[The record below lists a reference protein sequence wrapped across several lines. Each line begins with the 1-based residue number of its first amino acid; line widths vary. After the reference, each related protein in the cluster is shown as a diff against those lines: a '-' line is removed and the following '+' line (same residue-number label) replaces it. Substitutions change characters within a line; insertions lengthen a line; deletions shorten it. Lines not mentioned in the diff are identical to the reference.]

1 MTIGIDPS
9 IHRRAK
15 WRNFAQTWL
24 IIVGLAVLLMVSAWL
39 LLGWGGVFWTLVLGA
54 FVLLAAPQYSPAM
67 VLRFYKAQHLGA
79 EDIPELWRVLSE
91 LAQRAELPAVPQ
103 LYYIP
108 SANMNAFAVG
118 HPNKAA
124 ITVTDG
130 LLRGLNLRQLT
141 GVLAHEISHIA
152 NGDVRVMAIADIVN
166 RLTGGLQTVGFFLL
180 FFGLW
185 QSERA
190 VVAAIV
196 LMLAPTVG
204 ALLQLAL
211 SRAREYDADLEA
223 VQLTGDPEG
232 LASALTTLERRQ
244 GSMWENFVLPG
255 ARIPD
260 PSLLRTHPR
269 TSDRVERLLKLRGL
283 EKPQIEMSEQPSSI
297 PRRYTPIVG
306 GPRFHSLGLWY

>member
-1 MTIGIDPS
+1 MSTPIDQAL
-9 IHRRAK
+9 HRRAK
-15 WRNFAQTWL
+15 LRNIIQTWL
-24 IIVGLAVLLMVSAWL
+24 IIAGLGGVLALCAWL
-39 LLGWGGVFWTLVLGA
+39 LLGWTGVLWT
-54 FVLLAAPQYSPAM
+54 FVLAVFVLITAPNYSPAM
-67 VLRFYKAQHLGA
+67 ILKFYKARPLSEH
-79 EDIPELWRVLSE
+79 EVPELWRVLSE
-91 LAQRAELPAVPQ
+91 LVRRAELPAVPK

-118 HPNKAA
+118 KPEKAA

-130 LLRGLNLRQLT
+130 LLRGLNLRQLAA
-141 GVLAHEISHIA
+141 VLAHEISHIA

-166 RLTGGLQTVGFFLL
+166 RLTGTLQTVGFFLL
-180 FFGLW
+180 LFGLW
-185 QSERA
+185 QSGRA

-196 LMLAPTVG
+196 LLLAPSIG

-244 GSMWENFVLPG
+244 GSLWENFVLPG

-269 TSDRVERLLKLRGL
+269 TSERVKRLLNLRNL
-283 EKPQIEMSEQPSSI
+283 PRPQIEVVEQNAPV
-297 PRRYTPIVG
+297 PRNYPTVTGR
-306 GPRFHSLGLWY
+306 PRFHTMGLWY

>member
-1 MTIGIDPS
+1 MASRIDPE

-15 WRNFAQTWL
+15 RRNLVQTWL
-24 IIVGLAVLLMVSAWL
+24 IIAGLTGVLTLSAWL
-39 LLGWGGVFWTLVLGA
+39 LFGWAGVLWTLGLAV
-54 FVLLAAPQYSPAM
+54 FVLAAAPSYSPAM
-67 VLRFYKAQHLGA
+67 VLRLYKARNMSAQ
-79 EDIPELWRVLSE
+79 DVPQLWQVLSE
-91 LAQRAELPAVPQ
+91 LARRAELKTVPH

-118 HPNKAA
+118 TPDNAA

-152 NGDVRVMAIADIVN
+152 NGDIRVMAIADIVN
-166 RLTGGLQTVGFFLL
+166 RLTGALQTVGLFLL
-180 FFGLW
+180 LIGLW
-185 QSERA
+185 QSSRA
-190 VVAAIV
+190 VIAAIV
-196 LMLAPTVG
+196 LLIAPTIG

-223 VQLTGDPEG
+223 VQLTGDAEG
-232 LASALTTLERRQ
+232 LASALATLERRQ
-244 GSMWENFVLPG
+244 GNLWENFILPG

-269 TSDRVERLLKLRGL
+269 TAERVERLLTLRRPEL
-283 EKPQIEMSEQPSSI
+283 QQIGISEAPSSLPGHYPVI
-297 PRRYTPIVG
+297 KGR
-306 GPRFHSLGLWY
+306 PRFRSLGLWY

>member
-1 MTIGIDPS
+1 MTTGIDPA

-15 WRNFAQTWL
+15 WRNVAQTWL
-24 IIVGLAVLLMVSAWL
+24 IIAGLAVLLMVSAWL

-54 FVLLAAPQYSPAM
+54 IVLFAAPQYSPAM
-67 VLRFYKAQHLGA
+67 VLRFYKAQPLGA
-79 EDIPELWRVLSE
+79 EDVPEIWRVLSV
-91 LAQRAELPAVPQ
+91 LAQRAELPSVPQ

-166 RLTGGLQTVGFFLL
+166 RLTGALQTVGFFLL

-185 QSERA
+185 QSGRA
-190 VVAAIV
+190 VIAAIV

-223 VQLTGDPEG
+223 AQLTGDPEG

-244 GSMWENFVLPG
+244 GSLWENFVLPG
-255 ARIPD
+255 SRIPD

-269 TSDRVERLLKLRGL
+269 TSDRVERLLQLRGL
-283 EKPQIEMSEQPSSI
+283 EQPQIELSERPSSM
-297 PRRYTPIVG
+297 PKRYTPIVG
-306 GPRFHSLGLWY
+306 RPRFHSFGFWY

>member
-1 MTIGIDPS
+1 MTPIDPV
-9 IHRRAK
+9 IHRRAR

-24 IIVGLAVLLMVSAWL
+24 IIAGLAGLLMISAWL
-39 LLGWGGVFWTLVLGA
+39 LLGWTGVFWTLAIGVV
-54 FVLLAAPQYSPAM
+54 VLLAAPKYSPAM
-67 VLRFYKAQHLGA
+67 VLKFYKARPLGSG
-79 EDIPELWRVLSE
+79 DVPELSQAIAE
-91 LAQRAELPAVPQ
+91 LARRAELPAAPQ

-118 HPNKAA
+118 HPEKAA

-166 RLTGGLQTVGFFLL
+166 RLTGGLQTIGFFLL

-185 QSERA
+185 QSGRA

-204 ALLQLAL
+204 SLLQLAL

-223 VQLTGDPEG
+223 AQLTGDPEG
-232 LASALTTLERRQ
+232 LASALATLERRQ

-255 ARIPD
+255 SRIPD
-260 PSLLRTHPR
+260 PSLMRTHPR
-269 TSDRVERLLKLRGL
+269 TSERIERLLALRGM
-283 EKPQIEMSEQPSSI
+283 ERPQIEVSERPAAMPGGY
-297 PRRYTPIVG
+297 PRIVDR
-306 GPRFHSLGLWY
+306 PRFHSMGLWY